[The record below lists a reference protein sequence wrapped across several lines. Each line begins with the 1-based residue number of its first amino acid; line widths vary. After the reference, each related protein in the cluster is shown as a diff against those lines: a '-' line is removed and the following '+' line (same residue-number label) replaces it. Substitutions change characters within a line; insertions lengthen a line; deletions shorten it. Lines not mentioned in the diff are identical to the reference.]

1 MDNESTIIICNELDK
16 GIALLT
22 AAKGIIKAK
31 DETIEVLRGTI
42 KMLKGTIDM
51 QDETIK
57 KLRNEQATKGGDR
70 GRGKEGH
77 GRVPGGGE

>member
-1 MDNESTIIICNELDK
+1 MDNESTIIICNELDN

-57 KLRNEQATKGGDR
+57 KLRNGQAITGGNC
-70 GRGKEGH
+70 GRSEKRH
-77 GRVPGGGE
+77 RRVSGGGE